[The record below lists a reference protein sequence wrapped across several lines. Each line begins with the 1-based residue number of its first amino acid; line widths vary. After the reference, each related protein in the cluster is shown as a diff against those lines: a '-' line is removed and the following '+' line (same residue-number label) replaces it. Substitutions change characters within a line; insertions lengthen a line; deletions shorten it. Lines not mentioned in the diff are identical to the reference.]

1 MSTQVTLLRD
11 RRTKPRDFRGLLRE
25 LSSYV
30 GYEATRSLSTV
41 PRHDCV
47 TPRGVHVP
55 ADGRATRLAARCAL
69 VPIMRAGLGMVESM
83 QALLPNAAVHQIGMF
98 KRSGSDRPVEYYSRL
113 PKHGGDS
120 CDIAFILD
128 PVVATAKT
136 MTPVIAKLKAWG
148 AHRIVACTV
157 LASAAVW
164 KSTSALGAPDNS
176 SLWPCWLRRAVG
188 NRHRHAI
195 EQASRRWRG
204 GRTTRRFRTRRKF

>member
-25 LSSYV
+25 LASYV

-98 KRSGSDRPVEYYSRL
+98 KRRGSDRPIEYRGRAVSIGPGFALFLKRTAPAVQRCKNQPERSSRL
-113 PKHGGDS
+113 
-120 CDIAFILD
+120 
-128 PVVATAKT
+128 
-136 MTPVIAKLKAWG
+136 
-148 AHRIVACTV
+148 
-157 LASAAVW
+157 
-164 KSTSALGAPDNS
+164 
-176 SLWPCWLRRAVG
+176 
-188 NRHRHAI
+188 
-195 EQASRRWRG
+195 
-204 GRTTRRFRTRRKF
+204 

>member
-148 AHRIVACTV
+148 AHRIVACV
-157 LASAAVW
+157 ILASAAVW
-164 KSTSALGAPDNS
+164 KSTSDDAAVLARS
-176 SLWPCWLRRAVG
+176 SGGEPASPRCRAGV
-188 NRHRHAI
+188 
-195 EQASRRWRG
+195 
-204 GRTTRRFRTRRKF
+204 RTRRKC